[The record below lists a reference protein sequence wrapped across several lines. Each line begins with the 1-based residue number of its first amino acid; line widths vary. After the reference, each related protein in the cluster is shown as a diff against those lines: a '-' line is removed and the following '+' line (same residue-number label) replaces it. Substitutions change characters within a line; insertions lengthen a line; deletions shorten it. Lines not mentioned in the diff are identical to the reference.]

1 MRRVKGS
8 GFIFAALGFSII
20 AASCGASNSSLVSG
34 SPTSTSNAANSATS
48 TTVAPQTFPLTG
60 LPVTAANASNLNR
73 PALMVKIDNAP
84 QAWPQAGINQAD
96 VVYEEMVEGGIT
108 RYMAIFQSKDAP
120 LVGPIRSIRGTD
132 VALASQTGGLI
143 GYSGGI
149 PAFVTAVQ
157 NTGVVD
163 VGANLAGG
171 AYTRDYSRQ
180 SPHNLFST
188 TQKLYSAANT
198 SVQPAHALFQFGGS
212 NQAIP
217 ASIAKSSVSTEVYI
231 SVAADDL
238 WTYQS
243 STGQYTK
250 SIGGQAI
257 VDTTGAPL
265 VATNVILEFVNYVNT
280 QYVDPAGNPVPEANI
295 LGVGSG
301 EVLMGGNY
309 APISWS
315 KSTNSQPTTYSYSDG
330 QPLKLR
336 PGRTFVVFAPIGTTV
351 TNN

>member
-1 MRRVKGS
+1 MRSAKRG
-8 GFIFAALGFSII
+8 GFIFAALGFSVV
-20 AASCGASNSSLVSG
+20 AASCGSSSSSSSNSTT
-34 SPTSTSNAANSATS
+34 TSAAKVAATS

-60 LPVTAANASNLNR
+60 LPVTQANAANISR

-108 RYMAIFQSKDAP
+108 RYMAIFQSNDAP
-120 LVGPIRSIRGTD
+120 SVGPIRSIRGTD
-132 VALASQTGGLI
+132 VALAAQTGGLI
-143 GYSGGI
+143 AYSGGI
-149 PAFVTAVQ
+149 PDFISAVQ
-157 NTGVVD
+157 ATGVVD
-163 VGANLAGG
+163 VGANAAGG

-188 TQKLYSAANT
+188 TKTLYAAANT
-198 SVQPAHALFQFGGS
+198 SVQPAHPLFQFGKS
-212 NQAIP
+212 NQTIP
-217 ASIAKSSVSTEVYI
+217 ASIAKASSSTEVYI
-231 SVAADDL
+231 SGAADDL
-238 WTYQS
+238 WTYQC

-250 SIGGQAI
+250 SIGGQPI

-265 VATNVILEFVNYVNT
+265 STTNVIIEFVNYVNT
-280 QYVDPAGNPVPEANI
+280 QFVDPAGNPVPEANI

-301 EVLMGGNY
+301 EVLMGGSY
-309 APISWS
+309 APITWS
-315 KSTNSQPTTYSYSDG
+315 KPTNSQPTSYSYSSG

-336 PGRTFVVFAPIGTTV
+336 PGRTFVVFAPTGTNV

>member
-1 MRRVKGS
+1 MRVRLVKRS
-8 GFIFAALGFSII
+8 GFLFAALGFSVLT
-20 AASCGASNSSLVSG
+20 ASCGSSKSSAASS
-34 SPTSTSNAANSATS
+34 TTTSNAASAATTS
-48 TTVAPQTFPLTG
+48 TVAPQTFPLTG

-132 VALASQTGGLI
+132 VALAAQTGGLI

-163 VGANLAGG
+163 VGANDAGG

-188 TQKLYSAANT
+188 TQKLYSAAST
-198 SVQPAHALFQFGGS
+198 SVQPAHALFQFGKT
-212 NQAIP
+212 NQVIP
-217 ASIAKSSVSTEVYI
+217 ASIAKASSSTEVYI
-231 SVAADDL
+231 SGAADDL

-265 VATNVILEFVNYVNT
+265 STTNIIVEFVNYVNT

-301 EVLMGGNY
+301 EVLMGGSY
-309 APISWS
+309 ASISWS

-336 PGRTFVVFAPIGTTV
+336 PGRTFVVFAPIGTKV

>member
-1 MRRVKGS
+1 
-8 GFIFAALGFSII
+8 
-20 AASCGASNSSLVSG
+20 
-34 SPTSTSNAANSATS
+34 
-48 TTVAPQTFPLTG
+48 
-60 LPVTAANASNLNR
+60 
-73 PALMVKIDNAP
+73 MVKIDNAP

-108 RYMAIFQSKDAP
+108 RYMAIFQSQDAP

-143 GYSGGI
+143 AYSGGI
-149 PAFVTAVQ
+149 PAFVSAVQ

-163 VGANLAGG
+163 VGANDAGG

-180 SPHNLFST
+180 EPHNLFST
-188 TQKLYSAANT
+188 TQKLYAAANT
-198 SVQPAHALFQFGGS
+198 SVQPAHPLFQFGKI
-212 NQAIP
+212 NQTIP
-217 ASIAKSSVSTEVYI
+217 KSIAKASTSTEVNI
-231 SVAADDL
+231 SPAADDL

-243 STGQYTK
+243 SSGTYTK

-265 VATNVILEFVNYVNT
+265 STTNIIIEFVSYVNT
-280 QYVDPAGNPVPEANI
+280 QYIDPAGNPVPEANI
-295 LGVGSG
+295 LGVGNG
-301 EVLMGGNY
+301 EVLMGGSY
-309 APISWS
+309 APITWS
-315 KSTNSQPTTYSYSDG
+315 KQTNSQPTSYSYSNG

-336 PGRTFVVFAPIGTTV
+336 PGRTFVVFAPIGTPV